1 MANLEELKAKVDTL
15 AAKIVELKK
24 ANPVDKD
31 AVGTAVKDLL
41 DAKRTYA
48 QNNNG
53 IGVDGKEWQEPMSK
67 AEKKKLEK
75 AKKAAANAEMVNGK
89 QVRHVRRKPK
99 NVFEN
104 MMITTLSIVHPKN
117 KVTLCLRTTYH
128 QNRYLILDKYNLQNL
143 IIF

>member
-31 AVGTAVKDLL
+31 AVGAAVKDLL

-75 AKKAAANAEMVNGK
+75 AKKAAANADMVNGK
-89 QVRHVRRKPK
+89 QVRHIWRKP
-99 NVFEN
+99 
-104 MMITTLSIVHPKN
+104 
-117 KVTLCLRTTYH
+117 
-128 QNRYLILDKYNLQNL
+128 QNL
-143 IIF
+143 IRECDDNHIKHSSSEEQSHPLLEDNYTIRTAI

>member
-24 ANPVDKD
+24 ADPVDKD
-31 AVGTAVKDLL
+31 AIGAAVKDLL

-89 QVRHVRRKPK
+89 QVRYVLRKPK
-99 NVFEN
+99 RIREYDDNHIKHSSAEEQ
-104 MMITTLSIVHPKN
+104 SHPLLEDN
-117 KVTLCLRTTYH
+117 YTIRTA
-128 QNRYLILDKYNLQNL
+128 I
-143 IIF
+143 

>member
-31 AVGTAVKDLL
+31 AVGAAVKDLL

-75 AKKAAANAEMVNGK
+75 AKKAAANADMVNGK
-89 QVRHVRRKPK
+89 QVRHTYMAKAPK
-99 NVFEN
+99 SYSR
-104 MMITTLSIVHPKN
+104 M
-117 KVTLCLRTTYH
+117 
-128 QNRYLILDKYNLQNL
+128 
-143 IIF
+143 